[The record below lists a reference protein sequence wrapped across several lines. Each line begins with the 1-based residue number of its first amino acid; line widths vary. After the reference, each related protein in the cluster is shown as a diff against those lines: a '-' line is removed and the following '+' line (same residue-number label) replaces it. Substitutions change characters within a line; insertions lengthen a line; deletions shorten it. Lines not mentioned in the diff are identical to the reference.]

1 MFLSLFMATG
11 NSIVDIPLE
20 LVDGIGDILTLFKAL
35 GVLAI
40 LYFIWLII
48 QGFFTL
54 KFYKKIDQIYSDLMK
69 IKKKLKIK

>member
-20 LVDGIGDILTLFKAL
+20 LVDGTGDILTLFKAL